1 MRSNTDNFIAIFSVM
16 NIPKIVKDEAEKHGL
31 RRTAAFLGNYDGN
44 DIYSLGVDSK
54 ENWLPCP
61 PDAPV
66 IVAVKGNELSV
77 VDDEE
82 AINLAFMLCET

>member
-1 MRSNTDNFIAIFSVM
+1 M

-31 RRTAAFLGNYDGN
+31 IRTAAFLGSYDGS

-66 IVAVKGNELSV
+66 IVAVKGNKLSV

-82 AINLAFMLCET
+82 AIELAFTLLCET